1 MWFES
6 LKNMP
11 STRPFYGRKC
21 LILALQ
27 NQEETIRELRQLK
40 AMGVRVAID
49 DFGTG
54 YSSLAYLKCFPLD
67 ALKIDRSF
75 VKDISTDRDSA
86 TITAAI
92 ITMAH
97 SLQLNVIAEGV
108 ETEQQL
114 TFLRAQGCDE
124 MQGYLFSQ
132 PIPSSDIIQFL
143 PAGSL

>member
-1 MWFES
+1 MIFA
-6 LKNMP
+6 P
-11 STRPFYGRKC
+11 
-21 LILALQ
+21 
-27 NQEETIRELRQLK
+27 
-40 AMGVRVAID
+40 
-49 DFGTG
+49 G
-54 YSSLAYLKCFPLD
+54 YSSLACLKCFPLD